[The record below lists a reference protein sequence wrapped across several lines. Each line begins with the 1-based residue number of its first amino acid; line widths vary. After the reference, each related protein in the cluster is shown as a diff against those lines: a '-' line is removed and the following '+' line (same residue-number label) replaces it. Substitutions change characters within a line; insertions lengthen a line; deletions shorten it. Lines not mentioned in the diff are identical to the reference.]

1 MVDSIDI
8 EEAGWP
14 ALYEDDVDA
23 DLLDVEN
30 AEIPFAPL
38 QLEPQSTEDD
48 LRQLKR
54 QHETMPGFDVD
65 VFFKAHSALLGISAD
80 LQGALMEVE
89 DLQFASA
96 KLVALLA
103 HGPLK
108 APSASNRLARSVQEL
123 FGPLS
128 APKAPP
134 DLVAEL
140 PSRASNLV
148 SYQHRLAALPRSLFV
163 TKSIPLCVGN
173 VNQYQDSK
181 DINRDELLVN
191 GLHISGASGGYSA
204 AVTAIAD
211 SLRAASC
218 DEGGQEWNGN
228 AEELAAQLLLS
239 ILNRTTSGFLLFN
252 EILRLFD
259 CEEVV
264 NVAPES
270 AAAKPLEALVLGGIA
285 LGRAHIPY
293 KVVRSDLSGGP
304 LARIDAFFTFRI
316 CTSMLNSLTSRVP
329 NSEDNEGWPIE
340 MLPAAVLLQIV

>member
-1 MVDSIDI
+1 MMDGIEDADWPALFADDLEADLRDI
-8 EEAGWP
+8 EE
-14 ALYEDDVDA
+14 
-23 DLLDVEN
+23 

-38 QLEPQSTEDD
+38 QLEPHSTEED

-54 QHETMPGFDVD
+54 QHETMPSFDVD
-65 VFFKAHSALLGISAD
+65 VFFKAHRALLGISAD

-108 APSASNRLARSVQEL
+108 APSTNSRLAISVEDL

-128 APKAPP
+128 APRPP
-134 DLVAEL
+134 ADLITQL
-140 PSRASNLV
+140 PSSASNLV
-148 SYQHRLAALPRSLFV
+148 SYQHRLAALPRALFV
-163 TKSIPLCVGN
+163 PKSIRLCVGD

-204 AVTAIAD
+204 AVTALAD

-218 DEGGQEWNGN
+218 DEGGQVWNDK

-239 ILNRTTSGFLLFN
+239 ILNRTSSGCLLLE
-252 EILRLFD
+252 EIFRIFD
-259 CEEVV
+259 CPEVV

-270 AAAKPLEALVLGGIA
+270 AAAKPLEALVIGGIV

-293 KVVRSDLSGGP
+293 KVVRSDLSGSP

-316 CTSMLNSLTSRVP
+316 CTSMLNCLTCRGS
-329 NSEDNEGWPIE
+329 NSEDTDGWPIE
-340 MLPAAVLLQIV
+340 ELQAAVLLQIE